1 MTGYRYWSPKRYG
14 QQILFILLFPIIPII
29 KKTNIRPIIPNIRF
43 SCQIFGQLF
52 RLFIFLLFHKPCRF
66 YRLSEYS
73 SDYSFFYFFYVI
85 YINNIH
91 HSITSHPIAFNLLDG
106 YCYKRPG
113 RKNWDPEPAGSRR
126 EPGVGYRFFRPRGRS
141 PRRRPLSYSKH
152 NS

>member
-85 YINNIH
+85 YINNNTIVL
-91 HSITSHPIAFNLLDG
+91 HPIPLHLIFSTDIVIKDLGEKIGIRSLQGA
-106 YCYKRPG
+106 
-113 RKNWDPEPAGSRR
+113 AGSRALDTDFFDLEGEAR
-126 EPGVGYRFFRPRGRS
+126 GVG
-141 PRRRPLSYSKH
+141 L
-152 NS
+152 